1 MDVKRYF
8 RAPVMWIVL
17 AVLAVVVLMQV
28 VSSSAGYKTED
39 TSTVVA
45 AINDGKAQSVQ
56 MTTGDSQMIKV
67 QLKSGQQID
76 GTSQIQAPY
85 TSDQYAATL
94 QTNMQQAVTDNK
106 LGSYTVKVDKQN
118 AFVGLLLSF
127 LPFVLIILVFLF
139 LMNQMQGGGARVM
152 Q

>member
-8 RAPVMWIVL
+8 RAPVMWILL

-56 MTTGDSQMIKV
+56 VTTGDSSMIKV

-85 TSDQYAATL
+85 TSDQFAATL
-94 QTNMQQAVTDNK
+94 QSDMQTD
-106 LGSYTVKVDKQN
+106 VKNGTPASPATARASRV
-118 AFVGLLLSF
+118 
-127 LPFVLIILVFLF
+127 LPVP
-139 LMNQMQGGGARVM
+139 GGP
-152 Q
+152 